1 MACTKHWLLWL
12 GIACAM
18 PTLQAQTYRWKDERG
33 VVQYGDR
40 VPPQYKDS
48 ATVELSSQAIPL
60 KKVDAA
66 LSPEERARADAK
78 RAAEAEAAKQGEI
91 AARADRALMSKYA
104 NQEELSRA
112 HIQNIARFDEEMA
125 THTARAEAMGA
136 RAAELMAVKRRNR
149 EQRSELEQLSNDLS
163 QIADVLTSKLEGR
176 IDLLKRQREERARFA
191 QIMSARKP

>member
-1 MACTKHWLLWL
+1 MACIKHWLLL

-18 PTLQAQTYRWKDERG
+18 PCLHAQTYRWKDERG

-60 KKVDAA
+60 KKIDAA

-78 RAAEAEAAKQGEI
+78 RAAEAEAAKQSEI

-104 NQEELSRA
+104 NQEEINRA
-112 HIQNIARFDEEMA
+112 HIQNIGRYDEEMA
-125 THTARAEAMGA
+125 SHTARAEAMGA
-136 RAAELMAVKRRNR
+136 RVNELLAVKRRNR
-149 EQRSELEQLSNDLS
+149 EQRAELEQLSNDLS
-163 QIADVLTSKLEGR
+163 QVADVLTSKLDGR

-191 QIMSARKP
+191 QIMSNRKP